1 MDTTIPVPVS
11 RHTAGP
17 TNTRTQPAV
26 KSIWWLTFAGF
37 SLLYLLTAQRGIS
50 WQDSGW
56 FQWRVLTGDYTGP
69 FGLAMA
75 HPLYIAAGQL
85 FTAIPIGNFAGR
97 LNCFSGVGMAVA
109 LANLAVINS
118 LLTGRQWIGLAT
130 AAMLGVSHTVWW
142 LSTIAEVYTWSVA
155 GLTAEIWLL
164 LLIIRKPRWQLL
176 VALAF
181 VNGLGWSIHNLAL
194 LPLPVYATVALLLVL
209 RRQLPAWS
217 LLLALG
223 SYLLGSGLYL
233 AMIIQTAVATGDP
246 AMAVSSAL
254 FGHHFA
260 EEVLNTDLN
269 RGSFKINAALGSLNF
284 VSFIGPL
291 AFIGLTRLRH
301 RLGNWPAT
309 ALGAIAIIQIGFVA
323 RYPVADQF
331 TFLLPSLVMIAIAA
345 AVGVAVLSD
354 QSTHW
359 RRMATVACTLSVLL
373 PPVIYA
379 SSPTLLKTIGVTV
392 QRPRELPFR
401 DEARYWLVPWKF
413 NEQSADLFAHAALQ
427 QATPD
432 GIIIADNVT
441 VSALR
446 LVQVHEHI
454 APGVLAQT
462 KEAFDAIYAEDP
474 AALTTLIDTHRLY
487 AVSAVPG
494 YTSPILLRRSMFSAE
509 GVLYRIS
516 NPPTTNILHE

>member
-26 KSIWWLTFAGF
+26 KSIWWFTFAGF

-85 FTAIPIGNFAGR
+85 FTAIPIGNFAGL

-164 LLIIRKPRWQLL
+164 LLIIRKPRRQLL

-233 AMIIQTAVATGDP
+233 AMIIQLAVATGDP
-246 AMAVSSAL
+246 AMAVSS
-254 FGHHFA
+254 
-260 EEVLNTDLN
+260 N

-401 DEARYWLVPWKF
+401 DEARYWLVP
-413 NEQSADLFAHAALQ
+413 
-427 QATPD
+427 
-432 GIIIADNVT
+432 
-441 VSALR
+441 
-446 LVQVHEHI
+446 
-454 APGVLAQT
+454 
-462 KEAFDAIYAEDP
+462 
-474 AALTTLIDTHRLY
+474 
-487 AVSAVPG
+487 
-494 YTSPILLRRSMFSAE
+494 
-509 GVLYRIS
+509 
-516 NPPTTNILHE
+516 